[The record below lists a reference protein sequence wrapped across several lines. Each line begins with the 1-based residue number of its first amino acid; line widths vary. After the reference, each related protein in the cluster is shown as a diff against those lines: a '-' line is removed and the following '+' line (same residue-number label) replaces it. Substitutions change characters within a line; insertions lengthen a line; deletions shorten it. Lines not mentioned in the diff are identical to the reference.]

1 LKEIVIISASSSPNS
16 RLNGILQF
24 VKEKWT
30 KEGKNVCE
38 VNIGDLPAESLI
50 KSDFNNEKIKD
61 ALNKI
66 ENSIAVVIAGPVYKA
81 SYSGVLK
88 TFLDLIPQNGLKNK
102 VVLPIFIGGTIAHL
116 LSLDYALKPVLSV
129 LGGNHFV
136 TGVYAIDDWVI
147 RDYQD
152 HFSLSNE
159 LVERLNKATEEL
171 SEELIWL
178 AVRP

>member
-1 LKEIVIISASSSPNS
+1 MKDIVIISASSSPNS

-24 VKEKWT
+24 VKEKWV

-38 VNIGDLPAESLI
+38 VNVGDLPPESLI
-50 KSDFNNEKIKD
+50 KSDFNNEKIKE

-88 TFLDLIPQNGLKNK
+88 TFLDLIPQSGLRNK

-116 LSLDYALKPVLSV
+116 LSLEYALKPVLSV

-136 TGVYAIDDWVI
+136 SSVYAIDDWVI
-147 RDYQD
+147 RDDQN